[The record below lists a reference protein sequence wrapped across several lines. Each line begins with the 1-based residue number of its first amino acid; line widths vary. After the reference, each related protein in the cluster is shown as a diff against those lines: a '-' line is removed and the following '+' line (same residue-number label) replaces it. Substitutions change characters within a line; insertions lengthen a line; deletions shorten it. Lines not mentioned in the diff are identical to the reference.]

1 MDDKKLISGF
11 TAAATIAFF
20 TYSVFTGTEYF
31 SDSFLYNLVEVPLL
45 LFGSFLIVGAVVFI
59 PGFFISMFLQ
69 KAEEIENN
77 GHKKASRVLIVGACV
92 AVVVILALIAQ
103 NLKQGN

>member
-45 LFGSFLIVGAVVFI
+45 
-59 PGFFISMFLQ
+59 
-69 KAEEIENN
+69 
-77 GHKKASRVLIVGACV
+77 
-92 AVVVILALIAQ
+92 
-103 NLKQGN
+103 